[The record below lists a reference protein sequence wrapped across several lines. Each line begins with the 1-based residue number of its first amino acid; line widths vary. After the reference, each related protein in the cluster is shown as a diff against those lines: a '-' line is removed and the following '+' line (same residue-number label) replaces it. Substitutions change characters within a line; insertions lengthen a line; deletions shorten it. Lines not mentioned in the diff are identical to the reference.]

1 MKNVFY
7 FLAVLGAA
15 IALPLLNACC
25 IWAGWNV
32 FADAFQIITLP
43 HMKFLDV
50 LLLMF
55 LISLIRGPKTDANKT
70 YAINDPEGWGKILG
84 CVASRVVDA
93 AVIYIIS
100 LFV

>member
-7 FLAVLGAA
+7 FFAAVGAV
-15 IALPLLNACC
+15 IVLPLLNACC
-25 IWAGWNV
+25 VWAGWNV
-32 FADAFQIITLP
+32 FVDAFQIITLP

-55 LISLIRGPKTDANKT
+55 LISLIRGPKPDAKA

-84 CVASRVVDA
+84 CIVSRAVDVAI
-93 AVIYIIS
+93 IYIIS

>member
-7 FLAVLGAA
+7 FFAAVGAA
-15 IALPLLNACC
+15 IVLPLLNACC
-25 IWAGWNV
+25 VWAGWNV
-32 FADAFQIITLP
+32 FVDAFQIITLP

-84 CVASRVVDA
+84 CIASRAVDVA
-93 AVIYIIS
+93 IIYIIS

>member
-7 FLAVLGAA
+7 FFAAVGAV
-15 IALPLLNACC
+15 IVLPLLNACC
-25 IWAGWNV
+25 VWAGWNV
-32 FADAFQIITLP
+32 FVDAFQIITLP

-55 LISLIRGPKTDANKT
+55 LISLIRGPKPDAKT
-70 YAINDPEGWGKILG
+70 YAMNDPEGWGKILG
-84 CVASRVVDA
+84 CIASRTVDA
-93 AVIYIIS
+93 AIIYIIS